1 MAGLRAVGTPK
12 ERTHTI
18 GEVINLLREDFPDV
32 AVSKLRFLES
42 KGLVTPGRSSS
53 GYRIFTDEDV
63 RRIRFVLSEQRDHFL
78 PLKVIKSK
86 LTAWEH
92 GEESPVTPDKGVPPE
107 AYFATSGVSLSLSEM
122 MRSSGLSADQM
133 DAIIKEGMLDP
144 TILPDG
150 SATFTDADLTIARA
164 AHRLLGR
171 GLEVRHLRGIRLA
184 ADRQTDLLGQLV
196 APLLRHRNPDNQRRS
211 EEILSD
217 TSQASAIIQET
228 LIRSRLRKLLDH

>member
-12 ERTHTI
+12 VHTHTI
-18 GEVINLLREDFPDV
+18 GEVINLLRAEFPDV

-107 AYFATSGVSLSLSEM
+107 AYFASSGVSLSRSEM
-122 MRSSGLSADQM
+122 IRSSGLSADQM
-133 DAIIKEGMLDP
+133 DAIIKEGILDP
-144 TILPDG
+144 TILPDR

-164 AHRLLGR
+164 AHRLLSR

-196 APLLRHRNPDNQRRS
+196 APLLRHGNPDNQRRS